1 MWNFLTMFMFYRHNN
16 NGSRLNI
23 YLDKYHGGVEIS
35 RFYSHGKFSV
45 SNEDDTRCDAESTI
59 KAIIRT
65 AYLVCGLWQF
75 AARYDVMRT
84 YFVGNQTRYH
94 GWIRSKFLY
103 KNVMF
108 LFILNFYCRTFSLN
122 FQAKLHCITHD
133 SRSNRD

>member
-1 MWNFLTMFMFYRHNN
+1 MFYRHNN

-94 GWIRSKFLY
+94 G
-103 KNVMF
+103 
-108 LFILNFYCRTFSLN
+108 
-122 FQAKLHCITHD
+122 
-133 SRSNRD
+133 